1 MCSTLLEADG
11 SSGNQLPSEDV
22 RADFKRLASTSR
34 LPVSFRDM
42 PPIERHPFVSVAHE
56 EEEEEVSVSPSEH
69 RVVAASGRRWVD
81 GGEFSKHHCVERA
94 ISESNY
100 SPYISRLI
108 LFISTRHDSLH
119 WLQGVHRPLVRQH

>member
-1 MCSTLLEADG
+1 MCSTLLEADR

-42 PPIERHPFVSVAHE
+42 PPIERHPFVFVAQ
-56 EEEEEVSVSPSEH
+56 EEEVSVPPSEY
-69 RVVAASGRRWVD
+69 RIVAASGRRWVD
-81 GGEFSKHHCVERA
+81 GGEFSKRA

-100 SPYISRLI
+100 SPYIS
-108 LFISTRHDSLH
+108 
-119 WLQGVHRPLVRQH
+119 P